1 MVKKTTVKEICIK
14 TFASSHSGI
23 RSIEKTEAM
32 TYDDRFDSNT
42 MACKSAVISKAEYN
56 LKNYEDCTKGESK
69 NVFIIY
75 S

>member
-1 MVKKTTVKEICIK
+1 
-14 TFASSHSGI
+14 
-23 RSIEKTEAM
+23 M

-42 MACKSAVISKAEYN
+42 MACKSAIISKAEYN